1 MHSLVFRLLF
11 AETFFEMPK
20 NEHILCRSTISENLI
35 TNSRK
40 KCWLNFV
47 KMTRTISFISFI
59 NSIYFNRLKWTWLDK
74 MCSNIEQSLPHEW
87 KPIIPNYGTSKKNN
101 RHQLHWFVCDILPPG
116 SLRRLIVWMNEK
128 KCIQSEKSTFVKMNW
143 CTLVK
148 MNSTKN
154 A

>member
-1 MHSLVFRLLF
+1 MHSLVSRLLF
-11 AETFFEMPK
+11 VETFFEMPK
-20 NEHILCRSTISENLI
+20 NEHILCRLTISQNLI

-74 MCSNIEQSLPHEW
+74 MCSNIEHNLPHEW

-116 SLRRLIVWMNEK
+116 SLRRLIVWWMK
-128 KCIQSEKSTFVKMNW
+128 
-143 CTLVK
+143 
-148 MNSTKN
+148 KN
-154 A
+154 AYNPKKARLLKWILRRMRKVFVWIWQ